1 MPRFEYQFDTRID
14 DRSRRFKKRL
24 RIVLLFLL
32 VSAITAVGIWLLIP
46 KIDKNQEQKTDNES
60 AVVSNNENSQKT
72 ESDGKIENSGV
83 VESKENNVVKSL
95 DNNTLSQQTAEK
107 TDNNNLSSSDENSQP
122 TALPEKGKVWAG
134 DPAVDTP
141 AVSQNKIVPS
151 KLDEL
156 KYLLSKF
163 EYNSLTEKALDIML
177 QENEGSENYRLAAK
191 YLLEARVAQLSS
203 NIGVPGISY
212 SYIIRGG
219 DTLSHIARRNKTT
232 VAGLMKYNRLSNGF
246 IRIGRKF
253 IIHRGGWSISVSKS
267 NRLLKLYNDVDSKRP
282 FAVFEVGVGRLN
294 STPAG
299 GFVISGRIKS
309 PSWHAPDGSV
319 FAPGDPGNEL
329 GNYFLKLAATGNPDR
344 PITGYGIHGTP
355 NESTVGKSLSSGC
368 IRMRNADVELL
379 YNLVPEKT
387 PVNITE

>member
-32 VSAITAVGIWLLIP
+32 VSAITTVGIWLLIP
-46 KIDKNQEQKTDNES
+46 KTDKNQEQKTDNES
-60 AVVSNNENSQKT
+60 AVISNNENSQKT

-83 VESKENNVVKSL
+83 VATKENNVVKSV
-95 DNNTLSQQTAEK
+95 DNNALNQQTEEK
-107 TDNNNLSSSDENSQP
+107 SEISSDANPQP
-122 TALPEKGKVWAG
+122 TEQPEKGKVWAG
-134 DPAVDTP
+134 DPAVDEP
-141 AVSQNKIVPS
+141 AVSQNKIIPS

-156 KYLLSKF
+156 KKLHDKF
-163 EYNSLTEKALDIML
+163 EYTALAEKALEIM
-177 QENEGSENYRLAAK
+177 QSENEGSENYRLAAK
-191 YLLEARVAQLSS
+191 YLLDARVAQLSS

-212 SYIIRGG
+212 RYSIRGG
-219 DTLSHIARRNKTT
+219 DTLSRIARRNKTT
-232 VAGLMKYNRLSNGF
+232 VSGLMKYNRLSNGF

-253 IIHRGGWSISVSKS
+253 IVHRGGWSISVSKS
-267 NRLLKLYNDVDSKRP
+267 QRLLKLYNAVDRNRP
-282 FAVFEVGVGRLN
+282 FAVFDIGVGRAN
-294 STPAG
+294 STPTG
-299 GFVISGRIKS
+299 VFVISSRIKA

-329 GNYFLKLAATGNPDR
+329 GNYFLKLAATGDPDR
-344 PITGYGIHGTP
+344 PIAGYGIHGTP
-355 NESTVGKSLSSGC
+355 NENTVGKSLSSGC